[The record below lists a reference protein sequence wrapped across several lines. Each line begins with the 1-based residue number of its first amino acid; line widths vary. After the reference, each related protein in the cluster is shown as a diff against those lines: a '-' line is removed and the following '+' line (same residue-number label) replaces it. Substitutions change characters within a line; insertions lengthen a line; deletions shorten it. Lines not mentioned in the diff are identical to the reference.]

1 MSKNYLKIQSVIS
14 EVNNVVVGQEYMI
27 KRLLMGLFTQ
37 GHILLEGVPGLAK
50 TLTVN
55 TLSSVLKLNFKRIQF
70 TPDLLPSDVIGTM
83 IYNQKKSSFEVKKG
97 PVFSNIILADEINRS
112 PAKVQS
118 ALLES
123 MQEKQ
128 VTIGDDTYKLDLPF
142 LVLATQNPIDQEGTY
157 PLPEAQRDRFMMKLN
172 VDYPSKEEELK
183 IMQRMADLNF
193 NKKTKTIL
201 NKKDITTIQ
210 NEINKVSISESI
222 EKYII
227 EIVNATRKPSSVNL
241 NELDEFIS
249 FGASPRASINLSL
262 ASKANAFL
270 SNRDYVMPDD
280 IKEIAQDVLNHRI
293 ILNYEAEAEGIK
305 PDFIIKLKKSNHK
318 FFLNFLEERIGN
330 LVGEI
335 VKINSTQIFPLSAHI
350 NDSFVN
356 KRLIYVGDSAHSIHP
371 IAGQGWNLGVND
383 VKNLHEVCKKYNRDI
398 GSQRFCDHYN
408 DLSYNKAFQL
418 FQITDKLD
426 WHFKNNSNLYR
437 LLSYAGFKFIENK
450 NSIKNE
456 ITKYAMGV

>member
-14 EVNNVVVGQEYMI
+14 EVNKVVVGQDYMI

-128 VTIGDDTYKLDLPF
+128 VTIGDDSYKLDLPF

-183 IMQRMADLNF
+183 IMQRMSDLNF
-193 NKKTKTIL
+193 KKSTKTIL
-201 NKKDITTIQ
+201 NKKDITAIQ

-227 EIVNATRKPSSVNL
+227 EIVNATRKPSSVTL
-241 NELDEFIS
+241 NEFEDYIS

-280 IKEIAQDVLNHRI
+280 VKEIAHDVLNHRI

-305 PDFIIKLKKSNHK
+305 PELIIKNI
-318 FFLNFLEERIGN
+318 LEKVE
-330 LVGEI
+330 
-335 VKINSTQIFPLSAHI
+335 INS
-350 NDSFVN
+350 
-356 KRLIYVGDSAHSIHP
+356 
-371 IAGQGWNLGVND
+371 
-383 VKNLHEVCKKYNRDI
+383 
-398 GSQRFCDHYN
+398 
-408 DLSYNKAFQL
+408 
-418 FQITDKLD
+418 
-426 WHFKNNSNLYR
+426 
-437 LLSYAGFKFIENK
+437 
-450 NSIKNE
+450 
-456 ITKYAMGV
+456 

>member
-1 MSKNYLKIQSVIS
+1 MSKNYLKIQNVIS
-14 EVNNVVVGQEYMI
+14 EVNKVVVGQDYMI

-128 VTIGDDTYKLDLPF
+128 VTIGDDSYKLDLPF

-183 IMQRMADLNF
+183 IMQRMSDLNF
-193 NKKTKTIL
+193 KKSTKTIL
-201 NKKDITTIQ
+201 NKKDITAIQ

-227 EIVNATRKPSSVNL
+227 EIVNATRKPSSVKL
-241 NELDEFIS
+241 NEFEDYIS

-280 IKEIAQDVLNHRI
+280 VKEIAYDVLNHRI

-305 PDFIIKLKKSNHK
+305 PELIIKNI
-318 FFLNFLEERIGN
+318 LEKVE
-330 LVGEI
+330 
-335 VKINSTQIFPLSAHI
+335 INS
-350 NDSFVN
+350 
-356 KRLIYVGDSAHSIHP
+356 
-371 IAGQGWNLGVND
+371 
-383 VKNLHEVCKKYNRDI
+383 
-398 GSQRFCDHYN
+398 
-408 DLSYNKAFQL
+408 
-418 FQITDKLD
+418 
-426 WHFKNNSNLYR
+426 
-437 LLSYAGFKFIENK
+437 
-450 NSIKNE
+450 
-456 ITKYAMGV
+456 

>member
-1 MSKNYLKIQSVIS
+1 MSKNYLKIQNVIS
-14 EVNNVVVGQEYMI
+14 EVNKVVVGQDYMI

-305 PDFIIKLKKSNHK
+305 PDFIIKNI
-318 FFLNFLEERIGN
+318 LEKVE
-330 LVGEI
+330 
-335 VKINSTQIFPLSAHI
+335 INS
-350 NDSFVN
+350 
-356 KRLIYVGDSAHSIHP
+356 
-371 IAGQGWNLGVND
+371 
-383 VKNLHEVCKKYNRDI
+383 
-398 GSQRFCDHYN
+398 
-408 DLSYNKAFQL
+408 
-418 FQITDKLD
+418 
-426 WHFKNNSNLYR
+426 
-437 LLSYAGFKFIENK
+437 
-450 NSIKNE
+450 
-456 ITKYAMGV
+456 

>member
-1 MSKNYLKIQSVIS
+1 MSKNYLKIQNVIS
-14 EVNNVVVGQEYMI
+14 EVNKVVVGQDYMI

-128 VTIGDDTYKLDLPF
+128 VTIGDDSYKLDLPF

-183 IMQRMADLNF
+183 IMQRMSDLNF
-193 NKKTKTIL
+193 KKSTKTIL
-201 NKKDITTIQ
+201 NKKDITAIQ

-227 EIVNATRKPSSVNL
+227 EIVNATRKPSSVKL
-241 NELDEFIS
+241 NEFEDYIS

-280 IKEIAQDVLNHRI
+280 VKEIVHDVLNHRI

-305 PDFIIKLKKSNHK
+305 SELIIKNI
-318 FFLNFLEERIGN
+318 LEKVE
-330 LVGEI
+330 
-335 VKINSTQIFPLSAHI
+335 INS
-350 NDSFVN
+350 
-356 KRLIYVGDSAHSIHP
+356 
-371 IAGQGWNLGVND
+371 
-383 VKNLHEVCKKYNRDI
+383 
-398 GSQRFCDHYN
+398 
-408 DLSYNKAFQL
+408 
-418 FQITDKLD
+418 
-426 WHFKNNSNLYR
+426 
-437 LLSYAGFKFIENK
+437 
-450 NSIKNE
+450 
-456 ITKYAMGV
+456 

>member
-1 MSKNYLKIQSVIS
+1 MSKNYLKIQNVIS
-14 EVNNVVVGQEYMI
+14 EVNKVVVGQDYMI

-128 VTIGDDTYKLDLPF
+128 VTIGDDSYKLDLPF

-183 IMQRMADLNF
+183 IMQRMSDLNF
-193 NKKTKTIL
+193 KKSTKTIL
-201 NKKDITTIQ
+201 NKKDITAIQ
-210 NEINKVSISESI
+210 NEINKVSISQSI

-227 EIVNATRKPSSVNL
+227 EIVNATRKPSSVKL
-241 NELDEFIS
+241 NEFEDYIS

-280 IKEIAQDVLNHRI
+280 VKEKAQKIKDDIRNGKYFAFTGPIKDNTGKIQLKAGEIADDAHLNSMM
-293 ILNYEAEAEGIK
+293 YYVEGIDAK
-305 PDFIIKLKKSNHK
+305 VP
-318 FFLNFLEERIGN
+318 GN
-330 LVGEI
+330 
-335 VKINSTQIFPLSAHI
+335 
-350 NDSFVN
+350 
-356 KRLIYVGDSAHSIHP
+356 
-371 IAGQGWNLGVND
+371 
-383 VKNLHEVCKKYNRDI
+383 
-398 GSQRFCDHYN
+398 
-408 DLSYNKAFQL
+408 
-418 FQITDKLD
+418 
-426 WHFKNNSNLYR
+426 
-437 LLSYAGFKFIENK
+437 
-450 NSIKNE
+450 
-456 ITKYAMGV
+456 

>member
-1 MSKNYLKIQSVIS
+1 MSKNYLKIQNVIS
-14 EVNNVVVGQEYMI
+14 EVNKVVVGQDYMI

-128 VTIGDDTYKLDLPF
+128 VTIGDDSYKLDLPF
-142 LVLATQNPIDQEGTY
+142 LVLATQIPIDQEGTY

-183 IMQRMADLNF
+183 IMQRMSDLNF
-193 NKKTKTIL
+193 KKSTKTIL
-201 NKKDITTIQ
+201 NKKDITAIQ

-227 EIVNATRKPSSVNL
+227 EIVNATRKPSSVKL
-241 NELDEFIS
+241 NEFEDYIS

-280 IKEIAQDVLNHRI
+280 VKEIAHDVLNHRI

-305 PDFIIKLKKSNHK
+305 PELIIKNI
-318 FFLNFLEERIGN
+318 LEKVE
-330 LVGEI
+330 
-335 VKINSTQIFPLSAHI
+335 INS
-350 NDSFVN
+350 
-356 KRLIYVGDSAHSIHP
+356 
-371 IAGQGWNLGVND
+371 
-383 VKNLHEVCKKYNRDI
+383 
-398 GSQRFCDHYN
+398 
-408 DLSYNKAFQL
+408 
-418 FQITDKLD
+418 
-426 WHFKNNSNLYR
+426 
-437 LLSYAGFKFIENK
+437 
-450 NSIKNE
+450 
-456 ITKYAMGV
+456 